1 MVRII
6 NYTRAFYPSAVF
18 GCLLIWIFQDRK
30 LTHVN
35 KKGRPVSQCPHCRG
49 LRRARAS
56 HVKCDCGEKPH
67 NKEDCEISEKGELA
81 GDFSDN
87 MVEISTDSGAP
98 NMHIC
103 CCSHGAR
110 CVCSVKK
117 GPLDPVPEV
126 DYETSAIASFSSRM
140 PRLVTAQSETALMV
154 FANGHH
160 KPAHK
165 FNDAAHKSGLP
176 YTIPIPHSVPGKSNG
191 SREIGHRST
200 DSLPLLGS
208 AEKSSQQFRESIS
221 SAQQEVRL
229 VRSEHGSP
237 NSRIMPNYEGYD
249 SPIPPLDIS
258 NFPYAGYAVS
268 SPIPDDYSYH
278 SPTGVENHFS
288 TPHDEVPPTLSAGLT
303 SPVEAWSATDLPL
316 GSSAYPRTYSQ
327 SASYT
332 SFDHS
337 NVGQPGLTTSSS
349 GDVSEAGDYTSHY
362 PLNTEQAPAT
372 SSEIPVAIAY
382 PTSSG
387 SPYITQQAAT
397 NPIDR
402 IFIGNFINDI
412 DTFLQTP
419 TASPT
424 ELEEPNHR
432 TSFSS
437 DMFSRHGL
445 TVQDAQKLAH
455 SGPPSDTVATLSLQT
470 SLDEI
475 DPSWASAY
483 TPDEVP
489 YDQEDDPNFW
499 ADR

>member
-1 MVRII
+1 M
-6 NYTRAFYPSAVF
+6 
-18 GCLLIWIFQDRK
+18 
-30 LTHVN
+30 
-35 KKGRPVSQCPHCRG
+35 
-49 LRRARAS
+49 
-56 HVKCDCGEKPH
+56 KCDCGEKPH
-67 NKEDCEISEKGELA
+67 SKEDCEISEKGELA
-81 GDFSDN
+81 SEFNDN
-87 MVEISTDSGAP
+87 MTEASIDQGAP

-126 DYETSAIASFSSRM
+126 EYNEISTVSSFNSRM
-140 PRLVTAQSETALMV
+140 PRLVTAQSETALTV

-176 YTIPIPHSVPGKSNG
+176 YTIPIPHSVPSKSNA

-200 DSLPLLGS
+200 DSLPLLAS
-208 AEKSSQQFRESIS
+208 TEKASLQFRESIS

-249 SPIPPLDIS
+249 RPIPPLDIS
-258 NFPYAGYAVS
+258 NISYTGYPVS
-268 SPIPDDYSYH
+268 SPVPEDYSYH
-278 SPTGVENHFS
+278 SPTGIENYFN
-288 TPHDEVPPTLSAGLT
+288 TPHDEMAPTLSAGLT
-303 SPVEAWSATDLPL
+303 SPVEPWSATDLPL
-316 GSSAYPRTYSQ
+316 GSSMYPRTYSQ

-332 SFDHS
+332 SFDHN

-349 GDVSEAGDYTSHY
+349 GDVSEAGDYISHY
-362 PLNTEQAPAT
+362 PLNTEKVPTT
-372 SSEIPVAIAY
+372 SSEIPVAMTY

-387 SPYITQQAAT
+387 SPYIMQQQAAT

-402 IFIGNFINDI
+402 IFIGNSVSEIEKV
-412 DTFLQTP
+412 LQTW

-424 ELEEPNHR
+424 ELEEPNNR

-437 DMFSRHGL
+437 DMFSRHGI
-445 TVQDAQKLAH
+445 TVQDAQKFAH
-455 SGPPSDTVATLSLQT
+455 SGPPSDTVATLSLPA
-470 SLDEI
+470 SLDDI
-475 DPSWASAY
+475 DPSWASTY
-483 TPDEVP
+483 TPDEAP
-489 YDQEDDPNFW
+489 FDQDDNPIFW

>member
-1 MVRII
+1 M
-6 NYTRAFYPSAVF
+6 SADVGF
-18 GCLLIWIFQDRK
+18 EDRK

-49 LRRARAS
+49 LRRARQS
-56 HVKCDCGEKPH
+56 HVKCDCGERPH
-67 NKEDCEISEKGELA
+67 SKDDCENNEKGEPTLEYIE
-81 GDFSDN
+81 N
-87 MVEISTDSGAP
+87 MADISADSGIS
-98 NMHIC
+98 NIHIC

-126 DYETSAIASFSSRM
+126 DYNETSPISSFGPRM

-176 YTIPIPHSVPGKSNG
+176 YTKPIPHSVPCKLST
-191 SREIGHRST
+191 SRELGHRST
-200 DSLPLLGS
+200 DSLPLLG
-208 AEKSSQQFRESIS
+208 AIEKANLQFRESIS

-237 NSRIMPNYEGYD
+237 HSRISPQYDGYD
-249 SPIPPLDIS
+249 SSIPSLDIS
-258 NFPYAGYAVS
+258 NLSYAGYVS
-268 SPIPDDYSYH
+268 SPAPEDYPYH
-278 SPTGVENHFS
+278 SPTGIENYFS
-288 TPHDEVPPTLSAGLT
+288 SPHDEIPPTLSAGLS

-316 GSSAYPRTYSQ
+316 GSSVYSRTYSQ
-327 SASYT
+327 SASFT

-337 NVGQPGLTTSSS
+337 NMGQPGLTTSSS
-349 GDVSEAGDYTSHY
+349 GEVSEAGDYISHY
-362 PLNTEQAPAT
+362 PLNSDQVTATTTT
-372 SSEIPVAIAY
+372 SSEVPGSIAC
-382 PTSSG
+382 SG
-387 SPYITQQAAT
+387 SAYIAQQAT
-397 NPIDR
+397 SPVDR
-402 IFIGNFINDI
+402 IFSEI
-412 DTFLQTP
+412 DKYLPTS

-424 ELEEPNHR
+424 ELEESNNR

-437 DMFSRHGL
+437 DRYSRHGL

-455 SGPPSDTVATLSLQT
+455 SGPPSDTVATLSLHT
-470 SLDEI
+470 PLDDV

-483 TPDEVP
+483 NPDEVP
-489 YDQEDDPNFW
+489 FDQEDSSSFAW

>member
-1 MVRII
+1 ME
-6 NYTRAFYPSAVF
+6 
-18 GCLLIWIFQDRK
+18 DRK

-49 LRRARAS
+49 LRRARAT
-56 HVKCDCGEKPH
+56 HAKCDCGERPH
-67 NKEDCEISEKGELA
+67 NKEDCDSHEKSEPAGEFNDHA
-81 GDFSDN
+81 NENSA
-87 MVEISTDSGAP
+87 DSGAS

-110 CVCSVKK
+110 CVCALKK

-126 DYETSAIASFSSRM
+126 DYNDACAISNFAPRM

-176 YTIPIPHSVPGKSNG
+176 YTIPIPHSVPGKSG
-191 SREIGHRST
+191 TSREMGHRST

-208 AEKSSQQFRESIS
+208 VEKASLQLRESIS

-237 NSRIMPNYEGYD
+237 HSRILPQYEGYD
-249 SPIPPLDIS
+249 SPIPALDIS
-258 NFPYAGYAVS
+258 NLSYTGYIS
-268 SPIPDDYSYH
+268 SPVHEDYPYH
-278 SPTGVENHFS
+278 SPTGVETYFN
-288 TPHDEVPPTLSAGLT
+288 TPHDELPPTLSAGLT

-327 SASYT
+327 SASYN

-349 GDVSEAGDYTSHY
+349 GDVSEAGDYISHY
-362 PLNTEQAPAT
+362 PLKTEQASTT
-372 SSEIPVAIAY
+372 SSEIPMAAAY
-382 PTSSG
+382 PANPGSPFMNHRVTSSV
-387 SPYITQQAAT
+387 
-397 NPIDR
+397 DR
-402 IFIGNFINDI
+402 NFIGSGIKDV
-412 DTFLQTP
+412 DTFLQTS

-424 ELEEPNHR
+424 ELEEPNDR
-432 TSFSS
+432 ASFGS
-437 DMFSRHGL
+437 DIFSRHGL

-455 SGPPSDTVATLSLQT
+455 SSPPSDTVATLSLQT
-470 SLDEI
+470 PLDDI
-475 DPSWASAY
+475 DPSWASEY
-483 TPDEVP
+483 TPDEAP
-489 YDQEDDPNFW
+489 FGQEDNSSFV
-499 ADR
+499 